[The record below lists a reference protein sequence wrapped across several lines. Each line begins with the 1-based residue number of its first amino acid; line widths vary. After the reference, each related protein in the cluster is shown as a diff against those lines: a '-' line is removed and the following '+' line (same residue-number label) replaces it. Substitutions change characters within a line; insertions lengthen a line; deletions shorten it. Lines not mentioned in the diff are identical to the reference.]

1 MEKKLDV
8 TNALALEKFGLG
20 LSHAMSLFHYFEG
33 TSVVHP
39 NKVVFAIA
47 TF

>member
-8 TNALALEKFGLG
+8 TNTLALEKFGHE
-20 LSHAMSLFHYFEG
+20 LSDAMSLFQHFEG